1 MLLRVVATV
10 VAVLAAVTVLVG
22 SFWPVSPLREIRA
35 VLLQWAMVLGG
46 FAFLLAFLNLLR
58 ANLLRLQRKGR
69 GRVPSAIIVL
79 SAVGTVAIVGWE
91 LFTQGSIGVGSQR
104 LVEAILIPGE
114 SALLALTSVTLL
126 LAGLRVLR
134 ARKTVGGLIFIV
146 VTLLMLIRTLPYVGI
161 VGNIAAWIERV
172 LATAGVRGLLMGVAL
187 GTLLAGI
194 RSIFVT
200 RPYVDE

>member
-1 MLLRVVATV
+1 MILRVLATV
-10 VAVLAAVTVLVG
+10 VAVLAAVTVLMG
-22 SFWPVSPLREIRA
+22 TFWPVSPLREIRA

-58 ANLLRLQRKGR
+58 ANLKRLQRKGR
-69 GRVPSAIIVL
+69 GRAPSLIIVL
-79 SAVGTVAIVGWE
+79 SAVGTVALVWWEMFTLGDVGIW
-91 LFTQGSIGVGSQR
+91 GRR

-126 LAGLRVLR
+126 LAGGRALR
-134 ARKTVGGLIFIV
+134 ARRTAGSLIFVAVAI
-146 VTLLMLIRTLPYVGI
+146 LMLIRTLPYVS
-161 VGNIAAWIERV
+161 VVRNIADWIDRV
-172 LATAGVRGLLMGVAL
+172 LATAGMRGLLMGVAL

-194 RSIFVT
+194 RSVFVT